1 MPSGSAYPVCR
12 PVGDRH
18 LTLELGEGICRETN
32 ALVYRV
38 ESLLGATPLPG
49 LRETTPTYNSLLV
62 RYDPV
67 EADYATVAGLAIAA
81 ARVAATL
88 VAGPWAKT
96 AARAE
101 VAIPVVYGGEYGP
114 DLEEVGRHT
123 GLPIREAV
131 RRHAAGRYVVH
142 MIGFAPGFGYLGGL
156 DPSLATPRRASPRS
170 RVPEGSVGIAQG
182 QTGVYPRALP
192 GGWQIIGRTPL
203 RLWRPEVAAPSLLGP
218 GCLVRFVDA
227 GEGAAGWRRAEAMA
241 RAEEER
247 LARAEEERLA
257 RIEGRRRART
267 EDGSESRSAGEAPVP
282 LARVL
287 TAGPLDTVQDGGRW
301 SYSGQG
307 LPESGALDWPALAG
321 TNTVAGNSPGVAG
334 LEVTYGGLK
343 LKFLS
348 DAVVAVSPGA
358 RARLGSEAVRA
369 HQAVTAR
376 AGETLEFQA
385 GTYPRV
391 YLAVGGGGLACPETL
406 GSRSTYTPAE
416 LGGYEGR
423 PLRAGD
429 ILYCFELPRGRV
441 GVGLGDAAGGGA
453 DPTAWGAPGL
463 GPTPAPFVNAVQ
475 APSVTE
481 VRAVPGPQDHLFDP
495 GDLDAFF
502 EREWRVLGASD
513 RRACLLDGEPLR
525 FPVAGG
531 VSDGAPAGSVQAT
544 LSGLP
549 LVLLADHQ
557 TTGGYAKI
565 ATVIGPDLPLLARVW
580 PQGVVRFIRITVG
593 EARRV
598 WLDMPR
604 ESALGWPGNGAPGAV
619 GEVGPL
625 DARSGVHRRSG
636 TPERVLRLEVKGRS
650 HLVSVEK
657 PPPR

>member
-1 MPSGSAYPVCR
+1 LPSGSAYPVCR

-18 LTLELGEGICRETN
+18 LTLELGEGICPEN
-32 ALVYRV
+32 SALVYRV

-67 EADYATVAGLAIAA
+67 EADYDTMAGLAIAA

-88 VAGPWAKT
+88 EAEPWAKT
-96 AARAE
+96 VARAE

-131 RRHAAGRYVVH
+131 RRHVAGRYVVH

-156 DPSLATPRRASPRS
+156 DPSLATPRRASPRP
-170 RVPEGSVGIAQG
+170 RVPEGSVGLAQG

-203 RLWRPEVAAPSLLGP
+203 RLWRPEVATPSLLGP

-241 RAEEER
+241 KVEEER
-247 LARAEEERLA
+247 LAKAEEERPD
-257 RIEGRRRART
+257 RIETRL
-267 EDGSESRSAGEAPVP
+267 AGEAPIP

-287 TAGPLDTVQDGGRW
+287 TAGPLDTVQDGGRFRF
-301 SYSGQG
+301 SGQG
-307 LPESGALDWPALAG
+307 LPESGALDWPALAEA
-321 TNTVAGNSPGVAG
+321 NTVAGNPPGVAG

-348 DAVVAVSPGA
+348 DAVLAVSRGG
-358 RARLGSEAVRA
+358 RAWLGGEVVSAD
-369 HQAVTAR
+369 HAVTAR

-391 YLAVGGGGLACPETL
+391 YLGVGGGGLACPETL

-416 LGGYEGR
+416 LGGHEGR

-429 ILYCFELPRGRV
+429 ILYCFEPPLGRV
-441 GVGLGDAAGGGA
+441 GVGLGTAAGAGGGA
-453 DPTAWGAPGL
+453 AAWGLPGL
-463 GPTPAPFVNAVQ
+463 GPPSAPSAREVQ
-475 APSVTE
+475 APPVTE

-495 GDLDAFF
+495 GDLTAFF
-502 EREWRVLGASD
+502 EREWRVLAASD

-531 VSDGAPAGSVQAT
+531 VSDGAPAGSVQAPP
-544 LSGLP
+544 SGLP

-580 PQGVVRFIRITVG
+580 PRGVVRFIRVTVG

-604 ESALGWPGNGAPGAV
+604 EWALGWPGNGAPGAV
-619 GEVGPL
+619 GEVDPL
-625 DARSGVHRRSG
+625 DARSGVRRRSG